1 MEDQKI
7 IDLFFARDE
16 QALQE
21 CQRNYGGYCHAV
33 ARSVLGND
41 GDAEEAVSD
50 AMMAAWNSIP
60 PQRPRQL
67 KAYLARLARNAA
79 VSAWRARTAGK
90 RGGGQMLVALEE
102 LGDCVSGDGDV
113 SSALDKKELGRAIS
127 AFLQTQNQRD
137 RSVFLRRYF
146 YLEDTGAIARRF
158 GLREAN
164 VLQILSRTRKKLK
177 QYLIQEGYEL

>member
-1 MEDQKI
+1 
-7 IDLFFARDE
+7 
-16 QALQE
+16 
-21 CQRNYGGYCHAV
+21 
-33 ARSVLGND
+33 
-41 GDAEEAVSD
+41 
-50 AMMAAWNSIP
+50 
-60 PQRPRQL
+60 
-67 KAYLARLARNAA
+67 
-79 VSAWRARTAGK
+79 
-90 RGGGQMLVALEE
+90 MLIALEE